1 MDNRN
6 WSSWNS
12 FNWLFIWAESF
23 VRKVPLFFFVCT
35 MLDYNYF
42 IHFSNFAAISL
53 AYSKF
58 LRIFADDFGA
68 RLLASRGDEWKGN
81 QVKILSRHRCCKLRM
96 CPRYSKSHCSV
107 AEWEGIEDGASQKTC
122 QYLLFKSFR
131 VIKAS
136 DTLQFH
142 GVFWFAPLLEIIGK
156 SCFLH
161 AFCWIYLK

>member
-23 VRKVPLFFFVCT
+23 VRKVPFFFFVCA
-35 MLDYNYF
+35 MLDDNYF

-81 QVKILSRHRCCKLRM
+81 QVKILSRHRCCKLRT
-96 CPRYSKSHCSV
+96 CPRYSKSHCSYR
-107 AEWEGIEDGASQKTC
+107 EWEGIEDGASQKTC
-122 QYLLFKSFR
+122 QLHMFKSFR
-131 VIKAS
+131 VIKLR
-136 DTLQFH
+136 TH
-142 GVFWFAPLLEIIGK
+142 CIHEKVFWYFPRK
-156 SCFLH
+156 
-161 AFCWIYLK
+161 KM